1 MSVDRTIAPKPTH
14 IEKLNFLEP
23 EVFSLDNG
31 VKVYALKG
39 GEQEIVKTDIV
50 LDTGSLQGENRLAPS
65 VANGLLLTAAG
76 NKNSEQIANEFDF
89 FGAFNGKSSHF
100 INGEVNNYTLTK
112 HTEKV
117 YNLLADTLYNA
128 EFTDAELGIYKFV
141 KIQNLAVSKKKT
153 SFLARRAFAK
163 EVFANHA
170 YGFVSEEKDYE
181 KLTTKDLTGFY
192 SKHKKIRHIVVSGN
206 YTNDTIKH
214 LNTAFGKFE
223 AGGTEFEH
231 YNFPEGEKGKKI
243 HIPKDEATQITVRV
257 GFRTINRL
265 HPDYPKLG
273 ILVTLLGG
281 FFGSRLM
288 KNIREDKG
296 YTYGI
301 SSSIISYPDCGLF
314 VTQTDV
320 KKEVYQDTLNEIYKE
335 INRLKT
341 EEISDEEIEIL
352 SNYSLGSF
360 LRSMDGALSVSE
372 KYKTLLDF
380 KQDYNY
386 YSNYIRLLRNIDK
399 GELMEIANKYFV
411 EENIYEVVAGV

>member
-1 MSVDRTIAPKPTH
+1 MSVDRTVAPKPTH
-14 IEKLNFLEP
+14 IETLNFLEP
-23 EVFSLDNG
+23 EVFTLDNG

-39 GEQEIVKTDIV
+39 GEQEIVKTDIIF
-50 LDTGSLQGENRLAPS
+50 DTGSLQGQNRLVPS
-65 VANGLLLTAAG
+65 VANGLLLTATA

-89 FGAFNGKSSHF
+89 FGAFNGKSIHF
-100 INGEVNNYTLTK
+100 RDSTINNYTLTK

-117 YNLLADTLYNA
+117 YNLLANTLQNA
-128 EFTDAELGIYKFV
+128 SFTEQELGIYKFV

-153 SFLARRAFAK
+153 SFLAKRAFAK
-163 EVFANHA
+163 EAFADHP
-170 YGFVSEEKDYE
+170 YGFVADEVDYE
-181 KLTTKDLTGFY
+181 KITTKELSSFY
-192 SKHKKIRHIVVSGN
+192 TNYNKIRYIILSGN
-206 YTNDTIKH
+206 YSESTIKH
-214 LNTAFGKFE
+214 LNNAFGNFKVGSTDFE
-223 AGGTEFEH
+223 PF
-231 YNFPEGEKGKKI
+231 NFDSLPKGKKV
-243 HIPKDEATQITVRV
+243 HIPKEDASQSTIRI

-301 SSSIISYPDCGLF
+301 SSSVISYPDCGLF

-320 KKEVYQDTLNEIYKE
+320 KKEVYQNTLDEIYKE

-341 EEISDEEIEIL
+341 EEISDEEIDIL

-360 LRSMDGALSVSE
+360 LRSMDGAFSVSE

-380 KQDYNY
+380 KQGYNY
-386 YSNYIRLLRNIDK
+386 YNNYIRLLRNIDK
-399 GELMEIANKYFV
+399 AKLKQIANKYFV
-411 EENIYEVVAGV
+411 DENIYEVVAGV

>member
-1 MSVDRTIAPKPTH
+1 MSVDRTIAPTPKH
-14 IEKLNFLEP
+14 IEKLTFLEP
-23 EVFSLDNG
+23 DVFTLNNG

-50 LDTGSLQGENRLAPS
+50 LNTGSLQGKNSLVPS
-65 VANGLLLTAAG
+65 VVSSLLLTATAT
-76 NKNSEQIANEFDF
+76 KNAEQIANEFDF
-89 FGAFNGKSSHF
+89 FGAFNGKSNHF
-100 INGEVNNYTLTK
+100 ADGTITNYTLTK

-117 YNLLADTLYNA
+117 YNLLADTLANA
-128 EFTDAELGIYKFV
+128 VFTEEELGVYTFV
-141 KIQNLAVSKKKT
+141 KIQNLEISKKKT
-153 SFLARRAFAK
+153 SFLANRAFSQA
-163 EVFANHA
+163 VFPNHP
-170 YGFVSEEKDYE
+170 YGFISEKKDFE
-181 KLTTKDLTGFY
+181 GLNINDLTAFY
-192 SKHKKIRHIVVSGN
+192 TKNNSIKYIILSGN
-206 YTNDTIKH
+206 YSKATLKH
-214 LNTAFGKFE
+214 LNSAFGGFKAGATTFE
-223 AGGTEFEH
+223 P
-231 YNFPEGEKGKKI
+231 YNFTENPQGKKI
-243 HIPKDEATQITVRV
+243 HIKKEDATQSTVCV

-301 SSSIISYPDCGLF
+301 HSSIVSYPDCGLF
-314 VTQTDV
+314 YIQTDV

-335 INRLKT
+335 INRLKN
-341 EEISDEEIEIL
+341 EPISDDELNIL

-360 LRSMDGALSVSE
+360 LRSLDGAFSVSE

-386 YSNYIRLLRNIDK
+386 YNRYIRLLKSINKD
-399 GELMEIANKYFV
+399 ELIQIANKYFV
-411 EENIYEVVAGV
+411 EDNIYEVVAGV

>member
-1 MSVDRTIAPKPTH
+1 MSVDRTVAPKPTH
-14 IEKLNFLEP
+14 IESLNFLEP
-23 EVFSLDNG
+23 EVFTLDNG

-39 GEQEIVKTDIV
+39 GEQEIVKTDIIF
-50 LDTGSLQGENRLAPS
+50 DTGSLQGENRLVPS
-65 VANGLLLTAAG
+65 VVNGLLLTATPD
-76 NKNSEQIANEFDF
+76 KNSEKIANEFDF
-89 FGAFNGKSSHF
+89 FGAFNGKSIHF
-100 INGEVNNYTLTK
+100 RDSTINNYTLTK

-128 EFTDAELGIYKFV
+128 TFTEQELGIYKFV

-163 EVFANHA
+163 EVFQNLP
-170 YGFVSEEKDYE
+170 YGFVAEESDYD
-181 KLTTKDLTGFY
+181 KITTPDLTSFY
-192 SKHKKIRHIVVSGN
+192 SKYKKIKYIILSGN
-206 YTNDTIKH
+206 YSKETIQH
-214 LNTAFGKFE
+214 LNTSFGNFE

-231 YNFPEGEKGKKI
+231 HNFENLAKGKKV
-243 HIPKDEATQITVRV
+243 HIPKDDASQTTVRV

-320 KKEVYQDTLNEIYKE
+320 KKDVYQDTLSEIYKE
-335 INRLKT
+335 INRLKN
-341 EEISDEEIEIL
+341 EEISDEELDIL

-360 LRSMDGALSVSE
+360 LRSMDGAFSVSE
-372 KYKTLLDF
+372 KYKTLIDF

-399 GELMEIANKYFV
+399 GELKEIAKKYFV